1 MLLHRKEGRIMAK
14 KLHNMTT
21 DERIA
26 YFAKERE
33 KERIQRRNRVGKLSI
48 EQRVAVIKVHELL
61 DSILDTA
68 LYPDMGGIKMVS
80 AYDLQELSDAK
91 DTLEHQFNLNS

>member
-1 MLLHRKEGRIMAK
+1 MAK
-14 KLHNMTT
+14 KIENMTT

-26 YFAKERE
+26 YFAELRE
-33 KERIQRRNRVGKLSI
+33 KDRIQRRNRIGKLSI
-48 EQRVAVIKVHELL
+48 EQRAAVIRVNELL
-61 DSILDTA
+61 DKVIDIA

-91 DTLEHQFNLNS
+91 DKMEFEFNLDGRS

>member
-1 MLLHRKEGRIMAK
+1 MAK

-26 YFAKERE
+26 YFEKERE

-48 EQRVAVIKVHELL
+48 EQRAAIIKVNELL
-61 DSILDTA
+61 DSILDVA

>member
-1 MLLHRKEGRIMAK
+1 MAK

-26 YFAKERE
+26 YWEQERE
-33 KERIQRRNRVGKLSI
+33 KERIKRRNRIGKLSI
-48 EQRVAVIKVHELL
+48 DQRAAVINVNKLL

-68 LYPDMGGIKMVS
+68 LYPDMGGIKAVS
-80 AYDLQELSDAK
+80 AYELQELSDAK
-91 DTLEHQFNLNS
+91 ETLAFQFNL

>member
-1 MLLHRKEGRIMAK
+1 MVK
-14 KLHNMTT
+14 KLENMST

-26 YFAKERE
+26 YWGNVRE
-33 KERIQRRNRVGKLSI
+33 KERIQRRNRIGKLSI
-48 EQRVAVIKVHELL
+48 DQRVAVIKIHELL

-68 LYPDMGGIKMVS
+68 LYPDLGGIRAVS

-91 DTLEHQFNLNS
+91 DTLQFQFNLKGE

>member
-1 MLLHRKEGRIMAK
+1 MAK
-14 KLHNMTT
+14 KLENMTT

-26 YFAKERE
+26 YWAAQRE
-33 KERIQRRNRVGKLSI
+33 KERIQRRDRIGKLSI
-48 EQRVAVIKVHELL
+48 EQRAAVISVYNLL
-61 DSILDTA
+61 DSILDVA
-68 LYPDMGGIKMVS
+68 LYPDLGGIRAVS

>member
-1 MLLHRKEGRIMAK
+1 MAK
-14 KLHNMTT
+14 KLENMTQ

-26 YFAKERE
+26 YWAAQRD
-33 KERIQRRNRVGKLSI
+33 KERIQRRDRIAKLSI
-48 EQRVAVIKVHELL
+48 EQRAAVIKVNELL
-61 DSILDTA
+61 DRVIDIA

-91 DTLEHQFNLNS
+91 DTMEFQFNLNS